1 MKYVKYSLL
10 ALAVVLIITAY
21 SFAPKAHTESAFL
34 LDTYI
39 SVTVFDGEKDAA
51 KKAIE
56 RVEEI
61 DKMFSAYRAD
71 SEISKMN
78 QAKPGR
84 AIAVSK
90 ECFALLR
97 HAKELS
103 LKTDGA
109 FDISIK
115 PVMDLWD
122 FGGSPQVPTE
132 ENLSVALASVGFK
145 NILLDEE
152 KQTVT
157 LLNKGMAL
165 DLGGIAKGYS
175 ADCALEVLKEHGV
188 KSACLDFGGNVVTL
202 GEKPLGIFDRIRY
215 GKKCV
220 PFTVG
225 IQDPTKPR
233 GTAITKVV
241 ADASKMSVVTSG
253 GYERNFLENGTT
265 YHHILDPK
273 TGKQPENDILS
284 VTVIAESSTD
294 ADALSTALFV
304 SGPSGLSNVDGLYKE
319 VIFVMKNGDIK
330 RYNEG

>member
-1 MKYVKYSLL
+1 MKYIKYALL
-10 ALAVVLIITAY
+10 ALVVALIVTAW
-21 SFAPKAHTESAFL
+21 SFEPKSHTESAFL
-34 LDTYI
+34 LDTYV
-39 SVTVFDGEKDAA
+39 SVTVFDGEKQAA
-51 KKAIE
+51 KAALS

-61 DKMFSAYRAD
+61 DKMFSAFQAD
-71 SEISKMN
+71 SEISKIN
-78 QAKPGR
+78 QSKAGEAVR
-84 AIAVSK
+84 VSK
-90 ECFALLR
+90 ECVALLKR
-97 HAKELS
+97 AKELS
-103 LKTDGA
+103 LKTEGA

-122 FGGSPQVPTE
+122 FGGSPKVPTE
-132 ENLSVALASVGFK
+132 EKLLKALSLVDFK

-157 LLNKGMAL
+157 LLKEGMAI

-175 ADCALEVLKEHGV
+175 ADCALEVLKKCGV
-188 KSACLDFGGNVVTL
+188 ESACLDFGGNVVTL
-202 GEKPLGIFDRIRY
+202 GEKPLGLFERIRQ
-215 GKKCV
+215 GKRSV

-233 GTAITKVV
+233 GTAITKVEATAPV
-241 ADASKMSVVTSG
+241 TCVVTSG
-253 GYERNFLENGTT
+253 GYERNFSENGTT

-284 VTVIAESSTD
+284 VTVIAPSSTT

-304 SGPSGLSNVDGLYKE
+304 SGEAGVSQVDGLYTE

-330 RYNEG
+330 RYNER